1 MTTKPPIFIV
11 TGGTGA
17 SGEQLVRTA
26 LAQFEEAET
35 PVIRVPHVQ
44 HVEQLEPVIAQA
56 VASGGLIVH
65 TLVDANLR
73 GALND
78 LAQTRNVVA
87 IDLMGPLLFRLSGLL
102 GEKPLGK
109 PGLYRQLREDYFKR
123 IEAIEFTVDHDD
135 GRKPAELALADIV
148 LTGVSRVGKTPLSMY
163 LSTLG
168 WKVAN
173 VPLIPQLTPPPELF
187 RISHRRVI
195 GLIIQPEQLITY
207 RRRRQQRLG
216 MSART
221 AYSDLDEITDELEF
235 ARRVFRQGQFK
246 VIDVTD
252 RPIEE
257 SADEIIT
264 YINRLT

>member
-1 MTTKPPIFIV
+1 MDTKPPIYIV

-26 LAQFEEAET
+26 LAQFEDT
-35 PVIRVPHVQ
+35 TTDVIRVPHVKR
-44 HVEQLEPVIAQA
+44 VEQLEQIITRTIE
-56 VASGGLIVH
+56 SGGLIVH

-73 GALND
+73 SALNE
-78 LAQTRNVVA
+78 LAQARNVVA
-87 IDLMGPLLFRLSGLL
+87 IDLMGPLLFRLTSLL
-102 GEKPLGK
+102 GEKPLGQ
-109 PGLYRQLREDYFKR
+109 PGLYRQLREDYFRR

-135 GRKPAELALADIV
+135 GRKSAELGLADMV

-173 VPLIPQLTPPPELF
+173 VPLIVQLTPPAELF
-187 RISHRRVI
+187 QIDHRRVI
-195 GLIIQPEQLITY
+195 GLNIKPEQLISF
-207 RRRRQQRLG
+207 RRLRQQRLG
-216 MSART
+216 TTGRM
-221 AYSDLDEITDELEF
+221 AYSDLDEITAELEF
-235 ARRVFRQGQFK
+235 AGRIFRQGQFK
-246 VIDVTD
+246 VIDITD

-264 YINRLT
+264 YINRLK